1 MDHLSLVCT
10 SGAEVL
16 GAQDLD
22 PDANFFAHGGSSLKA
37 ARLCGRLRKQL
48 GRPVPLELLF
58 RHPVLREFAAA
69 LAQLPAPVPR
79 PAAAEQGTPGADRLP
94 VTPAQQR
101 SLLRDHEHRTL
112 GAPAHVRTV
121 PWCVLL
127 QGPVEE
133 RALATALAALPARH
147 DALRTVFRLRD
158 GVGEARVLPEAEVA
172 LQVRDLSGLP
182 AESRLPRAL
191 ALAAETAGLAFDPRE
206 PTRLRAVLHRLAPDR
221 SVLLLVSD
229 HNVCDGRSADILG
242 ADLARLY
249 TREVRRDARELPEVP
264 VQFSTW
270 VADRHGPAGRREQRA
285 RLLPYWTP
293 EVARNRFFP
302 QLDLPIA
309 RPTGDGWAAEGIR
322 HRSVLPNG
330 TADAM
335 EDYARRHNTTLF
347 TVHAAGFV
355 AYLHAVTGERDI
367 TICAP
372 DDLRGADGVE
382 HTVGWLATAVALRFR
397 LPQRPTF
404 DDVVTEVRR
413 VLLGAMDH
421 RGPGYRDV
429 LDAGSTPQQ
438 GAPTVI
444 FFEYTEGDD
453 AQDAALL
460 FGDTP
465 ATGLPLPM
473 AGTTAG
479 LSLWSRRTPEGLVTT
494 VVHAGNHLDEAAME
508 DFLAGWRALANRAV
522 TACDLP
528 PAGTLQDSGGG
539 RTA

>member
-16 GAQDLD
+16 EVQDID
-22 PDANFFAHGGSSLKA
+22 PDANFFAHGGSSFKA
-37 ARLCGRLRKQL
+37 ARLCGRLRKTL
-48 GRPVPLELLF
+48 GHPVPLELLF
-58 RHPVLREFAAA
+58 QHPVLREFATV
-69 LAQLPAPVPR
+69 LARLPAAVTP
-79 PAAAEQGTPGADRLP
+79 PAAAPSAPAAERLP

-127 QGPVEE
+127 EGPIKVP
-133 RALATALAALPARH
+133 ALAAALTALAARH
-147 DALRTVFRLRD
+147 DALRTVFELRD
-158 GVGEARVLPEAEVA
+158 GVGEARVLPTAEVS
-172 LQVRDLSGLP
+172 LQVHDLSGLP
-182 AESRLPRAL
+182 PESRLPRAL
-191 ALAAETAGLAFDPRE
+191 ELAAETTALAFDPRE
-206 PTRLRAVLHRLAPDR
+206 PPRLRAVLHRLAPDR

-229 HNVCDGRSADILG
+229 HIVSDGRSADILG
-242 ADLARLY
+242 MDLARLY
-249 TREVRRDARELPEVP
+249 TRDLVRDAPELPDVP
-264 VQFSTW
+264 VQFSAW
-270 VADRHGPAGRREQRA
+270 VAERHGPAGLRDQRA
-285 RLLPYWTP
+285 RLLPYWRP
-293 EVARNRFFP
+293 EVAGNRFFP
-302 QLDLPIA
+302 HLDLPITRSA
-309 RPTGDGWAAEGIR
+309 GREPAAGGIR
-322 HRSVLPNG
+322 HRSVMPNG

-335 EDYARRHNTTLF
+335 EDYARRHSITLF
-347 TVHAAGFV
+347 TVHVASFV
-355 AYLHAVTGERDI
+355 SYLHAVTGECDI

-372 DDLRGADGVE
+372 DDLRGADDGDQ
-382 HTVGWLATAVALRFR
+382 TVGWLATAVALRFR
-397 LPQRPTF
+397 LPPRPAF
-404 DDVVTEVRR
+404 DDVLAEARR
-413 VLLGAMDH
+413 VLLGAMNH

-460 FGDTP
+460 FADTP

-479 LSLWSRRTPEGLVTT
+479 LSLWSRRTPEGLVTR
-494 VVHAGNHLDEAAME
+494 VVHGGNHLDEAAME
-508 DFLAGWRALANRAV
+508 DFLAGWRALANRALG
-522 TACDLP
+522 APRLP
-528 PAGTLQDSGGG
+528 LAGLLQESGGD